1 MTDSDIRG
9 WRNSLRRHDVL
20 LFMVATLTLTWVV
33 WVPRA
38 MGIQVGMV
46 GLLWTWIP
54 AATALGCAAVLYGRA
69 GVRDLRRR
77 LLLWRVNWWWYPV
90 VLLGPLVFAMIV
102 AGIAVLVGEP
112 WDAALPSAMKLS
124 IPALGLTLLILT
136 LTDGL
141 GEELGWRGYLLPRLL
156 IRHRAISASL
166 IFGLYWWLWHLP
178 LVWTADA
185 AIEGQPLWL
194 LLADLMAK
202 SLIFTYVFLGTRGS
216 VLIAIL
222 LHASTNLFAMSP
234 PLGPDGDLTLPLVAL
249 GLKWVLAAALF
260 ARLPRSFSEG
270 RGRESAVFHWSAT
283 PR

>member
-1 MTDSDIRG
+1 MTDPDTRG
-9 WRNSLRRHDVL
+9 WRNSPRRHDVL
-20 LFMVATLTLTWVV
+20 LFMVATLTLTWMI

-38 MGIQVGMV
+38 FGIQVGMV

-54 AATALGCAAVLYGRA
+54 AVAALGCAAVLYGRA

-102 AGIAVLVGEP
+102 AGIAVLIGEP

-124 IPALGLTLLILT
+124 IPALGLTLLILI

-166 IFGLYWWLWHLP
+166 ILGLYWWLWHLP
-178 LVWTADA
+178 LVWTVGS
-185 AIEGQPLWL
+185 AIKGQPLWL
-194 LLADLMAK
+194 LLADLIAK
-202 SLIFTYVFLGTRGS
+202 SLIFTYVFLGTQGS

-222 LHASTNLFAMSP
+222 LHASTNLFAVSP
-234 PLGPDGDLTLPLVAL
+234 PLGPDGALTLPLVAL

-270 RGRESAVFHWSAT
+270 RGSESVVFHWSAT
-283 PR
+283 PG